1 MKKFIAIAIAVLT
14 VFSFTTV
21 AFAENTTT
29 LTTTVPDA
37 EYTLNIPAD
46 QEIPFGATSTDI
58 GAISVTDSKY
68 FAKGK
73 NLQVSVVYDDFKS
86 NEVSTTIPFVVKH
99 YATWDGNGED
109 SKQEVKE
116 KSLKSVASGNAI
128 TFYGKSDGTVYEYI
142 STKVEGFIGSGYDD
156 GSFVRNYLISIASTD
171 WGKALAGDYTATITF
186 TAEVVAE

>member
-21 AFAENTTT
+21 AFAESTTT

-58 GAISVTDSKY
+58 GNVTATNSKY
-68 FAKGK
+68 FAVGK
-73 NLQVSVVYDDFKS
+73 NLKITVTYDDFTCADA
-86 NEVSTTIPFVVKH
+86 STTIPISIIMK
-99 YATWDGNGED
+99 GNMASIQDVEI
-109 SKQEVKE
+109 
-116 KSLKSVASGNAI
+116 ASGDI
-128 TFYGKSDGTVYEYI
+128 LYFKGKTDGTLSERPFATLEQMHEFTNMILNV
-142 STKVEGFIGSGYDD
+142 K
-156 GSFVRNYLISIASTD
+156 STD

-186 TAEVVAE
+186 TAEVVAA

>member
-21 AFAENTTT
+21 AFAESTTT

-46 QEIPFGATSTDI
+46 QEIPYGKMLTDI
-58 GAISVTDSKY
+58 GNVTTTNSKY
-68 FAKGK
+68 FAVGK
-73 NLQVSVVYDDFKS
+73 NLKITVTYDDFTCADA
-86 NEVSTTIPFVVKH
+86 STTIPISIIMK
-99 YATWDGNGED
+99 GNMASIQDVEI
-109 SKQEVKE
+109 
-116 KSLKSVASGNAI
+116 ASGDI
-128 TFYGKSDGTVYEYI
+128 LYFKGKADGTLSERPFATLEQMHEFTNMI
-142 STKVEGFIGSGYDD
+142 LNIKS
-156 GSFVRNYLISIASTD
+156 AD